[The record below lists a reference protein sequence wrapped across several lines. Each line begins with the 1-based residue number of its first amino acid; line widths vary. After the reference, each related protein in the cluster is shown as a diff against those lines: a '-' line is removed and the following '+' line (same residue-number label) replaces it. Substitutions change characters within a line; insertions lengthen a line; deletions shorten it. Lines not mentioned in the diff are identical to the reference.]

1 MKSWLEDLEGLTP
14 DQREQAQAVPGTE
27 DLATWLLAQ
36 NLADEDSILRAKS
49 RFYRLPSIRLT
60 GYRPSPEAM
69 GLVTEDQ
76 ARKLGIMPLF
86 CRQELLFVALPD
98 PYDLRCEDFI
108 RKLTGRRVK
117 AVLANL
123 QDIKEAITR
132 KYAAARVEVTFEQPE
147 SKREE
152 KADAAARYE
161 ENLNEANS
169 PAVKEVGRIISRA
182 IRLGVSDIHFEPD
195 KDKVF
200 LRYRIDGILHEYPGP
215 DTELYHAIVSRVKI
229 ISGLDI
235 AEKRL
240 PQDGRASVEVD
251 EKVYD
256 LRVNVLPNVY
266 GEGICIRILDP
277 DATKMELNQMGF
289 DEDTLARYD
298 SVITR
303 PHGIVLVTGPTGS
316 GKSTTLY
323 ASLRRIASREIKI
336 ITIEDPVEYKI
347 QGLVQIPVRPAIG
360 YTFAVG
366 LKAILRH
373 DPDVVMLGEIRDLD
387 SAEIAF
393 QAALTG
399 HLLFS
404 TLHTNSAALAL
415 TRLLDMGVQSFQVM
429 AALSGILA
437 QRLLRRLC
445 PACKAPGPLTPNECQ
460 LLGMNPEEDHTVYR
474 AVGCPACSG
483 IGYKG
488 RTAIHEFIEIT
499 PEMRRLKEEDLN
511 DSVVEELARPQGFRT
526 LRESA
531 ILKMLGGVTS
541 LSEVLSVT

>member
-1 MKSWLEDLEGLTP
+1 MRSWLEDIEGLTP
-14 DQREQAQAVPGTE
+14 DQREQAQAVPETE
-27 DLATWLLAQ
+27 DLAAWLLAQ

-69 GLVTEDQ
+69 GLITEDQ

-132 KYAAARVEVTFEQPE
+132 KYAAARVEVTFEQPVKE
-147 SKREE
+147 HEE
-152 KADAAARYE
+152 KAYAAAQYE

-169 PAVKEVGRIISRA
+169 PAVKEVGKIISRA

-200 LRYRIDGILHEYPGP
+200 LRYRIDGILHEYTGP
-215 DTELYHAIVSRVKI
+215 DVELYHAIVSRVKI

-251 EKVYD
+251 GKVYD

-298 SVITR
+298 SVINR

-415 TRLLDMGVQSFQVM
+415 TRLLDMGVHSFQVM

-445 PACKAPGPLTPNECQ
+445 PACKAPGALTPNECQ
-460 LLGMNPEEDHTVYR
+460 LLGMSPEENHTVYR

-511 DSVVEELARPQGFRT
+511 DSVIEELARPQGFRT